1 MIRRAL
7 GLVVPHGPFIV
18 LLLVASVAAWLWVR
32 GERAIADRDQAV
44 ASAEM
49 VCAAASSSFVPE
61 GTRARDRGLVCRDAV
76 KGLADFRLKAIAD
89 SNALLVQAE
98 RDRLER
104 SRSDIETAVAAA
116 NRTAAAARRMEEAN
130 AKIGSDDRVDGDWFA
145 RLNDLAGLRP

>member
-1 MIRRAL
+1 
-7 GLVVPHGPFIV
+7 
-18 LLLVASVAAWLWVR
+18 
-32 GERAIADRDQAV
+32 
-44 ASAEM
+44 
-49 VCAAASSSFVPE
+49 
-61 GTRARDRGLVCRDAV
+61 VCRKAV

-104 SRSDIETAVAAA
+104 SRRDVETAVAAA

>member
-7 GLVVPHGPFIV
+7 DLIVPHGPFIV
-18 LLLVASVAAWLWVR
+18 LLLVASAAASLWVR

-49 VCAAASSSFVPE
+49 VCAAALSSFVPE
-61 GTRARDRGLVCRDAV
+61 DTPARDRGLVCRDAV

-98 RDRLER
+98 SDRLER
-104 SRSDIETAVAAA
+104 SRRDVETAVAAA
-116 NRTAAAARRMEEAN
+116 NRTADAARRMEEAN

>member
-1 MIRRAL
+1 MIRRVL
-7 GLVVPHGPFIV
+7 GLAVPHGPFIV
-18 LLLVASVAAWLWVR
+18 VLLVGSAAAWLWVR

-49 VCAAASSSFVPE
+49 VCAAASSRFVPE
-61 GTRARDRGLVCRDAV
+61 DTSARDRGLVCRKAV
-76 KGLADFRLKAIAD
+76 KDLADFRLKAIAD

-104 SRSDIETAVAAA
+104 SRRDIETAVAAA
-116 NRTAAAARRMEEAN
+116 KRTAAAARRMEEAN
-130 AKIGSDDRVDGDWFA
+130 AKIGSDNRVDGDWFA